1 MVEGALCEDCGN
13 YVGYCTCLVD
23 GLEETGSGGSLC

>member
-13 YVGYCTCLVD
+13 YVGYYTCLMD
-23 GLEETGSGGSLC
+23 GLEETNEI

>member
-13 YVGYCTCLVD
+13 YVGYCTCLMD
-23 GLEETGSGGSLC
+23 GLEETNEI